1 MAVESYVLDI
11 HTGRDAVARN
21 GDDYDEEDIALLDML
36 RIRRL
41 AAEPEQTQFAALC
54 DRWDNLYYPQ
64 IFTNGGADH
73 WADHFSA
80 LPGSGM
86 AHVSVNSY
94 APYVDIPA
102 ALTAFPPIENMVP
115 TTQTDD
121 GRTMATLV
129 ERVYAAWKDQT
140 DYEMLCH
147 RACVTKSLYGRTAS
161 KVTWDDDEKMPRF
174 EVIDQPRNL
183 YLGWASSEYN
193 RLDWACYSYLVTPDI
208 ALEDWGV
215 VIEVR
220 RDGDGK
226 PYPYVTYPTRLGPP
240 MDTITG
246 VGPFDPWPIS
256 NYNPSSDIRIEVND
270 YWYRKPREDAR
281 YEEGK
286 PVKFETWNAIVVGNC
301 VIKDTKHT
309 EYRGKLPFVPLF
321 NSYLPGLPMGKS
333 NFWDIEQL
341 IREKDERISENA
353 QMIHKAIAGQ
363 MWQLT
368 GPEAPLQ
375 VPAGLQPSPN
385 EIIAP
390 GGGNRVEALE
400 PWMPEFQVEQYLSRI
415 DRELVDVSG
424 LNDLMR
430 GMAPTQVMSSG
441 KAVAALVSNYETRM
455 TMPRNLYYQWRRDN
469 WALAAT
475 LWSEKVSDLREILE
489 GNAKLIIESP
499 SLTPRD
505 DAEMSTIALNMK
517 EGKLWS
523 SLRAMDRTGVDDPE
537 AEQELIREEQTDATL
552 NPAQVQ
558 VMVSL
563 MAMLQQLQQQA
574 PPGLEEQAAQAQ
586 GSMAQ
591 NMAAMRGQGAPTGT
605 ESQNQGVA
613 PETPPEMMP
622 GNTPEGAALGAAGPE
637 GVVGEEVPPEEV
649 AGGTGLPPSQMLSQ
663 FQIEGGEAEGRIIGQ
678 QEIQRRER

>member
-1 MAVESYVLDI
+1 VAATSYVLDV
-11 HTGRDAVARN
+11 HAGREAARRN
-21 GDDYDEEDIALLDML
+21 SDDYDEEEIALLDML
-36 RIRRL
+36 RVRRL
-41 AAEPEQTQFAALC
+41 AAEPEQTAFAALC

-64 IFTNGGADH
+64 MFTKGGADH

-80 LPGSGM
+80 ASGSGM

-115 TTQTDD
+115 TEQTDA
-121 GRTMATLV
+121 GRRMATLV
-129 ERVYAAWKDQT
+129 ERVYSAWKDQS

-161 KVTWDDDEKMPRF
+161 KVTWNEDEALPRF

-193 RLDWACYSYLVTPDI
+193 RLDWACYSYLVTPDT

-215 VIEVR
+215 CIEVR
-220 RDGDGK
+220 HDGDGK

-246 VGPFDPWPIS
+246 IGPFDPWPIS

-286 PVKFETWNAIVVGNC
+286 PVKFETWNAIVVGNL
-301 VIKDTKHT
+301 VVKDVRHT
-309 EYRGKLPFVPLF
+309 EYRGRLPFVPLF
-321 NSYLPGLPMGKS
+321 NSYLPGLPTGKS
-333 NFWDIEQL
+333 NLWDIEQL
-341 IREKDERISENA
+341 IREKDERMSENA

-368 GPEAPLQ
+368 GPEAPLT
-375 VPAGLQPSPN
+375 VPAGLKPEPN

-400 PWMPEFQVEQYLSRI
+400 PYMPEFQIEQYLTRV

-469 WALAAT
+469 WTLAQTVWA
-475 LWSEKVSDLREILE
+475 EKVRDLREVLE
-489 GNAKLIIESP
+489 GTTKLIIESP

-505 DAEMSTIALNMK
+505 DAEMSSIALNLK

-523 SLRAMDRTGVDDPE
+523 AKRAMDRTGVDDPE
-537 AEQELIREEQTDATL
+537 AEEQLIREEQTDATL

-563 MAMLQQLQQQA
+563 MMMMQQLQQQQ
-574 PPGLEEQAAQAQ
+574 PPGVEQQAAQAQ
-586 GSMAQ
+586 GSIAE
-591 NMAAMRGQGAPTGT
+591 NMAAMRGEGTPTGT
-605 ESQNQGVA
+605 ESMNGPGEA
-613 PETPPEMMP
+613 PATPPEMMP
-622 GNTPEGAALGAAGPE
+622 GNTPEGAALGA
-637 GVVGEEVPPEEV
+637 GEEVATE
-649 AGGTGLPPSQMLSQ
+649 ALPGEGEAMPSQMLNQ
-663 FQIEGGEAEGRIIGQ
+663 FQIKEGEVSNRVVGQ
-678 QEIQRRER
+678 QEVQREEG